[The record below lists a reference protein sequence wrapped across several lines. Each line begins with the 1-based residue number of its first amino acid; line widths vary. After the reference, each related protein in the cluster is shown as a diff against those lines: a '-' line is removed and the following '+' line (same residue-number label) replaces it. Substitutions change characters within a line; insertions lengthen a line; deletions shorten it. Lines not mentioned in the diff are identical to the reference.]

1 MHLTGG
7 GDGTIRDIVQTQWTS
22 SPSSSSRL
30 GTVCV
35 HWVPRA
41 RAHTNLPAHTRYSRK
56 HPIVPSV
63 RTRARAPHPDP
74 ASSSTSASSRLVRV
88 CVHCTRERARAP
100 TSPPRTHT
108 AFEETPECTPAR
120 ARAHAPAPPRQ
131 RSEPKQRMD
140 TCAAIAIK
148 KRAENGRQNATHFF
162 LCFFLQS
169 FFLSSLSPFVPLLSA
184 TKFICS
190 PNSPKA
196 NLVSGDVSEE
206 ERDSARVRA
215 RMRARCVH
223 TQAIYGTRS
232 RSHKVGV
239 MEGWSH
245 DPYIKV
251 ALTHSLELT
260 IILRNSDRS
269 SILLFISCN
278 EALEKVFVYSMM
290 PSSLIF
296 WNTTCS
302 FPSCSCSSQ
311 FFTTRQ

>member
-1 MHLTGG
+1 MCWRVREEGSGGGKGSGGGRGRAGAPEIFHVGANTELHLTGG

-22 SPSSSSRL
+22 PSSSRL
-30 GTVCV
+30 GPVCV

-88 CVHCTRERARAP
+88 CVHCTRERACAP

-148 KRAENGRQNATHFF
+148 SELKTGGKTRPIVSCVFF
-162 LCFFLQS
+162 YNL
-169 FFLSSLSPFVPLLSA
+169 FFLSSVSVPFFIFLLLLHS
-184 TKFICS
+184 IRL
-190 PNSPKA
+190 PHNSPE
-196 NLVSGDVSEE
+196 ST
-206 ERDSARVRA
+206 ARLQHHTKIKIGPPTRWCPVDA
-215 RMRARCVH
+215 RRPPHRRH
-223 TQAIYGTRS
+223 QKSKFTHS
-232 RSHKVGV
+232 RS
-239 MEGWSH
+239 
-245 DPYIKV
+245 
-251 ALTHSLELT
+251 T
-260 IILRNSDRS
+260 R
-269 SILLFISCN
+269 
-278 EALEKVFVYSMM
+278 YSV
-290 PSSLIF
+290 
-296 WNTTCS
+296 
-302 FPSCSCSSQ
+302 
-311 FFTTRQ
+311 

>member
-1 MHLTGG
+1 MLACARGGGRGREGSGGGRGRAGAPEIFHVGANTELHLTGG

-22 SPSSSSRL
+22 PSSSRL
-30 GTVCV
+30 GPVCV

-148 KRAENGRQNATHFF
+148 SELKTGGKTRPIVS
-162 LCFFLQS
+162 CVFLQS
-169 FFLSSLSPFVPLLSA
+169 FFSLPCHRSFLYFPPAPAFYSFASQFTRIHCETAASHQDQDRTSDPLVPGW
-184 TKFICS
+184 CS
-190 PNSPKA
+190 ETPTPPTPK
-196 NLVSGDVSEE
+196 VE
-206 ERDSARVRA
+206 
-215 RMRARCVH
+215 VH
-223 TQAIYGTRS
+223 TIAIDAIQG
-232 RSHKVGV
+232 
-239 MEGWSH
+239 
-245 DPYIKV
+245 
-251 ALTHSLELT
+251 L
-260 IILRNSDRS
+260 
-269 SILLFISCN
+269 
-278 EALEKVFVYSMM
+278 
-290 PSSLIF
+290 
-296 WNTTCS
+296 
-302 FPSCSCSSQ
+302 
-311 FFTTRQ
+311 

>member
-1 MHLTGG
+1 M
-7 GDGTIRDIVQTQWTS
+7 
-22 SPSSSSRL
+22 
-30 GTVCV
+30 

-162 LCFFLQS
+162 LCFFTV
-169 FFLSSLSPFVPLLSA
+169 FFSLF
-184 TKFICS
+184 
-190 PNSPKA
+190 
-196 NLVSGDVSEE
+196 LVSVRSFTFRNEIYMLAKFPKGEPRE
-206 ERDSARVRA
+206 WRRLRRGER
-215 RMRARCVH
+215 
-223 TQAIYGTRS
+223 
-232 RSHKVGV
+232 
-239 MEGWSH
+239 
-245 DPYIKV
+245 
-251 ALTHSLELT
+251 
-260 IILRNSDRS
+260 
-269 SILLFISCN
+269 
-278 EALEKVFVYSMM
+278 
-290 PSSLIF
+290 
-296 WNTTCS
+296 
-302 FPSCSCSSQ
+302 
-311 FFTTRQ
+311 

>member
-1 MHLTGG
+1 MCRGDYTHDAHVDAQDFGRTPEHACMLFFWAGVGGGDRRWRGDGDGRRRWGREETGGDGRRGGGGRGRAGAPEIFHVGANTELHLTGG

-108 AFEETPECTPAR
+108 AFEETPECIPPPR
-120 ARAHAPAPPRQ
+120 ARSRPRTAQTTLRTQAAHGHL
-131 RSEPKQRMD
+131 RSDRY
-140 TCAAIAIK
+140 K
-148 KRAENGRQNATHFF
+148 KRAENGGQNATHCF

-169 FFLSSLSPFVPLLSA
+169 FFSLFCL
-184 TKFICS
+184 
-190 PNSPKA
+190 
-196 NLVSGDVSEE
+196 
-206 ERDSARVRA
+206 
-215 RMRARCVH
+215 
-223 TQAIYGTRS
+223 RS
-232 RSHKVGV
+232 FFYF
-239 MEGWSH
+239 
-245 DPYIKV
+245 PP
-251 ALTHSLELT
+251 APA
-260 IILRNSDRS
+260 
-269 SILLFISCN
+269 F
-278 EALEKVFVYSMM
+278 YS
-290 PSSLIF
+290 F
-296 WNTTCS
+296 A
-302 FPSCSCSSQ
+302 SQ
-311 FFTTRQ
+311 FTRIHCETAASHQDQDRTSDPLVPG

>member
-1 MHLTGG
+1 MLACARGGGRGREGSGGGRGRAGAPEIFHVGANTELHLTGG

-22 SPSSSSRL
+22 PSSSRL
-30 GTVCV
+30 GPVCV

-162 LCFFLQS
+162 LCFFYSL
-169 FFLSSLSPFVPLLSA
+169 FFSLLSPFLFFIFLLLLHSIRLPHNLPESTA
-184 TKFICS
+184 RLQHHTKIKIGPPTRWC
-190 PNSPKA
+190 P
-196 NLVSGDVSEE
+196 VG
-206 ERDSARVRA
+206 ARRPPH
-215 RMRARCVH
+215 RRH
-223 TQAIYGTRS
+223 QKSKFTQS
-232 RSHKVGV
+232 RS
-239 MEGWSH
+239 
-245 DPYIKV
+245 
-251 ALTHSLELT
+251 T
-260 IILRNSDRS
+260 R
-269 SILLFISCN
+269 
-278 EALEKVFVYSMM
+278 YSV
-290 PSSLIF
+290 
-296 WNTTCS
+296 
-302 FPSCSCSSQ
+302 
-311 FFTTRQ
+311 